1 MQSEWETVA
10 VGLGESERAGANQ
23 SDGFNSTFGVSK
35 EWLDHCGLYLHT
47 HTYHIPL
54 CLSFLMQKNAK
65 NTLLKGVYKKTALS
79 RLGLNSVSAIYCS
92 VTPDESFTLLSLRF
106 LINEEI
112 KQIGGSQYLRGS
124 CIY

>member
-47 HTYHIPL
+47 HIPYST
-54 CLSFLMQKNAK
+54 LSQFPHAEKREK
-65 NTLLKGVYKKTALS
+65 YTLEG
-79 RLGLNSVSAIYCS
+79 SV
-92 VTPDESFTLLSLRF
+92 
-106 LINEEI
+106 
-112 KQIGGSQYLRGS
+112 
-124 CIY
+124 